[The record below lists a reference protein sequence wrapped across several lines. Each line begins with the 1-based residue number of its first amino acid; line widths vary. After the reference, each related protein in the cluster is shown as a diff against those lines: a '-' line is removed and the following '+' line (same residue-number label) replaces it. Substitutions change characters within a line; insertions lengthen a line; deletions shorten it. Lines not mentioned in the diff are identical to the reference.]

1 MVRSLFCAKSGR
13 PTSPKNKVSP
23 EKMAWGGLARHATI
37 RGAFHR
43 VSWGVE
49 HFNFHGAHL
58 EAFPVCSDVRLEPRV
73 GVGAKHN
80 GGASFLSQGHVT
92 GHEVRMEVRF
102 KHVFDAGAAALG
114 QVEVG
119 LHFRRG
125 SMMAISP
132 WLSMQYAPW
141 ARQPV

>member
-1 MVRSLFCAKSGR
+1 
-13 PTSPKNKVSP
+13 
-23 EKMAWGGLARHATI
+23 MAMC
-37 RGAFHR
+37 
-43 VSWGVE
+43 VE
-49 HFNFHGAHL
+49 
-58 EAFPVCSDVRLEPRV
+58 PWV

-80 GGASFLSQGHVT
+80 GGACLLGQGHVT

-102 KHVFDAGAAALG
+102 KDVFDAGAAALR

-119 LHFRRG
+119 LHLRRG

>member
-1 MVRSLFCAKSGR
+1 M
-13 PTSPKNKVSP
+13 SP
-23 EKMAWGGLARHATI
+23 EKWRGLALLVPQQV
-37 RGAFHR
+37 RGAFHGVAR
-43 VSWGVE
+43 GVE

-80 GGASFLSQGHVT
+80 GGTSFLGQGHVT
-92 GHEVRMEVRF
+92 GHEVCMEVCF

-119 LHFRRG
+119 LHLARG